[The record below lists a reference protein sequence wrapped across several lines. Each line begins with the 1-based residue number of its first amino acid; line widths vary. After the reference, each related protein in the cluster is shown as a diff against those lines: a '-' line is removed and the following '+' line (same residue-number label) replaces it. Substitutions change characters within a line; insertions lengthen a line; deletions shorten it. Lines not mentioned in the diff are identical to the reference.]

1 MLKKVLFFLLFSLF
15 TMKPVSV
22 SAENNYH
29 YYSIACPFASVT
41 DVIDMSEMWNAV
53 YSENGTSGEIRKI
66 WLSASAYEEL
76 GNLFPVPPACG
87 IENDAA
93 EKIALTENGAVCALI
108 PLDEV
113 DPSMKLVRLERAY
126 FPWDDVYNPEFDRLA
141 VPAETSNFDTNRVS
155 RVLLTGT
162 TALARTVAYKMAQNG
177 STYPAEMIRSV
188 FDTADITH
196 ISNESSIWSLCPE
209 PRRDNVSI
217 QFCSGPEA
225 VDVLDY
231 LNVSVIELTGNH
243 LRDYDWKPFA
253 EMLDLFDEKGY
264 RYYGA
269 GRNIDSAAEPL
280 FLEHNGN
287 RFVFM
292 GCNCAGPEHVYATE
306 RLPGVQR
313 CDFDRMEDDIRKY
326 ASEGYL
332 VIVTLQY
339 YELYSRTPSDL
350 QKRDFQR
357 LSNAGAVIVSG
368 SQSHFPQI
376 MAPGSDRFIHY
387 GLGNLF
393 FDQMDI
399 PVKGTRQEFLDR
411 YIFYDGRLLNVQLVT
426 ALLTDYSRPRLM
438 TDAER
443 EKFLKDVFTVMK

>member
-1 MLKKVLFFLLFSLF
+1 
-15 TMKPVSV
+15 MKPVSA
-22 SAENNYH
+22 SAEENYH
-29 YYSIACPFASVT
+29 YYTIACPFATVT
-41 DVIDMSEMWNAV
+41 DVIDMSELWNAV
-53 YSENGTSGEIRKI
+53 YSETGAPEEIQKI
-66 WLSASAYEEL
+66 WLSESAYEEL
-76 GNLFPVPPACG
+76 GDLFTVQPACG
-87 IENDAA
+87 VEKDAA
-93 EKIALTENGAVCALI
+93 EKISLTEEGAVCALI
-108 PLDEV
+108 PLDEAG
-113 DPSMKLVRLERAY
+113 PSMKLVRLERAY

-177 STYPAEMIRSV
+177 TTYPAEMIRSV
-188 FDTADITH
+188 FETADITH
-196 ISNESSIWSLCPE
+196 ISNESSIWSLCPK

-225 VDVLDY
+225 IDVLDY
-231 LNVSVIELTGNH
+231 LDVSVIELTGNH
-243 LRDYDWKPFA
+243 LRDFDWKPFK
-253 EMLDLFDEKGY
+253 EMLDLLDEKGY

-287 RFVFM
+287 RFVFL

-313 CDFDRMEDDIRKY
+313 CDFDRMEDEIRRY
-326 ASEGYL
+326 SAEGYL

-339 YELYSRTPSDL
+339 YELYSRKPSDM
-350 QKRDFQR
+350 QKRDFRR
-357 LSNAGAVIVSG
+357 LSDAGAVVVSG
-368 SQSHFPQI
+368 SQAHFPQI
-376 MAPGSDRFIHY
+376 MAPGTDRFIHY

-393 FDQMDI
+393 FDQMDV

-438 TDAER
+438 TDGER
-443 EKFLKDVFTVMK
+443 EKFLTEIFSYL